1 MKNEDFA
8 KLVASVREA
17 GEIKAGRRKPAR
29 KLVVDA
35 PAIKSVRRKL
45 GVSQRQFALMIGVSL
60 RTLQNWEQGRR
71 QPDGPAQV
79 LLRVASRSPKAILE
93 AVHT

>member
-8 KLVASVREA
+8 RLVASVREA

-29 KLVVDA
+29 RFVVDA

-45 GVSQRQFALMIGVSL
+45 GVSQRQFASEAGC
-60 RTLQNWEQGRR
+60 GRR
-71 QPDGPAQV
+71 AG
-79 LLRVASRSPKAILE
+79 RAINGS
-93 AVHT
+93 